1 MEVNYNF
8 FDNITLSYLLK
19 IVLSIMLGTI
29 IGLEREIK
37 SKFAGLKTH
46 ILVSLGACIFTIL
59 SIDAFP
65 SVLTENPNYIGDPAR
80 IAAQIVTGI
89 GFIGGGTV
97 LRHGGNIYGLTT
109 AATLW
114 LSASVGMACGSS
126 QYKLAILSTLIAIFL
141 LIIIRKLE
149 KTFLSS
155 ISRQRKKFKVII
167 LFDESYKD
175 EVKTQLLK
183 EFDNIFEIS
192 YKKSERDDSLGKF
205 VIKISIIENNAI
217 NIVYERL
224 EIIKQIETI
233 TVSEIYE

>member
-1 MEVNYNF
+1 
-8 FDNITLSYLLK
+8 
-19 IVLSIMLGTI
+19 
-29 IGLEREIK
+29 
-37 SKFAGLKTH
+37 
-46 ILVSLGACIFTIL
+46 
-59 SIDAFP
+59 
-65 SVLTENPNYIGDPAR
+65 
-80 IAAQIVTGI
+80 
-89 GFIGGGTV
+89 
-97 LRHGGNIYGLTT
+97 
-109 AATLW
+109 
-114 LSASVGMACGSS
+114 MACGSS
-126 QYKLAILSTLIAIFL
+126 QYKLAILSTLISIFL
-141 LIIIRKLE
+141 IIIIRKLE

-155 ISRQRKKFKVII
+155 ISRQCKKFKVII

-224 EIIKQIETI
+224 AIIKQIETI